1 MLFVEH
7 YRSMEW
13 FVSNR
18 PITASKVRSVE
29 TTREADL
36 SSNSLQTVQVAA
48 TPPTTTPK
56 TINTV
61 KRIPFAKI
69 GFTISL
75 MLAVSAG
82 VSLGRVV
89 PINALDW
96 RGLLTGR
103 KPQEVLMEGL
113 GRKLERPYQ
122 ILVMGVDRVLEAP
135 KGSPESFNG
144 RTDSMFIVK
153 FDPSDRSVN
162 ILSIPRDT
170 QVPIPGYGITKIN
183 AANVYGGAPLAQKVV
198 SDTLNGVQ
206 IDRYVRL
213 DTQGLGAL
221 VDALGGIEVN
231 VPKRMKYKD
240 NTQKL
245 NIDLYA
251 GVQTLNGL
259 QAEGFSRFRQDEEG
273 DIGRIKRQQVVLKAI
288 KEKIASPEVV
298 LRLPD
303 LIGVMQSHVE
313 SNLSVDEI
321 TAIATFTMTLK
332 PEQIQSTSLKGRISE
347 PNEFRFSYWIVSPED
362 IDEAIGNKFVTD
374 K

>member
-18 PITASKVRSVE
+18 PITASKVRSAE
-29 TTREADL
+29 TTSDADL
-36 SSNSLQTVQVAA
+36 SNNSLQTVQVEAN
-48 TPPTTTPK
+48 PPTTTK
-56 TINTV
+56 TINKV

-69 GFTISL
+69 GFTLSL
-75 MLAVSAG
+75 ILAVSAG
-82 VSLGRVV
+82 ASLGRIV

-122 ILVMGVDRVLEAP
+122 ILVMGIDRVLEAP
-135 KGSPESFNG
+135 QGSPESFNG
-144 RTDSMFIVK
+144 RTDSMFIAR
-153 FDPSDRSVN
+153 FDPSDRSVH

-206 IDRYVRL
+206 IDRYVRV

-240 NTQKL
+240 YTQKL

-251 GVQTLNGL
+251 GVQTLNGV
-259 QAEGFSRFRQDEEG
+259 QAEGFSRFRYDEEG
-273 DIGRIKRQQVVLKAI
+273 DIGRIKRQQVVLRAI

-298 LRLPD
+298 LHLPD

-313 SNLSVDEI
+313 SNLSFDEI
-321 TAIATFTMTLK
+321 MAIATFSMTLK
-332 PEQIQSTSLKGRISE
+332 PEQIQSTSLKGRPSE

-362 IDEAIGNKFVTD
+362 IDEAINNKFVT